1 MKKLAITS
9 IVALLFV
16 TTAFA
21 SDPTVA
27 VVSAKATNMTEV
39 ISAIKYPQVS
49 NENGIEG
56 KVIVVLQINE
66 EGDVTDNKFVTYPS
80 VQMKEAVASA
90 LTDLKFTPARN
101 SDGKTIPTSVRIPIN
116 FELTID

>member
-1 MKKLAITS
+1 MKNIAITTLL
-9 IVALLFV
+9 ALLFV

-27 VVSAKATNMTEV
+27 VVSAKATNLNEV
-39 ISAIKYPQVS
+39 ISNIKYPKVS

-56 KVIVVLQINE
+56 KVVVVLKISA
-66 EGDVTDNKFVTYPS
+66 EGNVTENKFVTYPNI
-80 VQMKEAVASA
+80 QMKEAVDVV
-90 LTDLKFTPARN
+90 LKDLKFTPARN
-101 SDGKTIPTSVRIPIN
+101 SDGEAIQTSVRIPIN